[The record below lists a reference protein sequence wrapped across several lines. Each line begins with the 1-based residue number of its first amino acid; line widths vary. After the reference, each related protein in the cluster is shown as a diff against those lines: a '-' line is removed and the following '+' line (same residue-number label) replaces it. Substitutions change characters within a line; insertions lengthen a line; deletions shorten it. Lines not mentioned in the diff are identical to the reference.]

1 MNALEH
7 APVNYVAFVSYRG
20 KPAVASLQM
29 VPTAL
34 LSAFATDVTV
44 VGVCGGAV
52 RLVEGGED
60 E

>member
-1 MNALEH
+1 M
-7 APVNYVAFVSYRG
+7 
-20 KPAVASLQM
+20 ASLQM

-34 LSAFATDVTV
+34 LSALATDATV

-52 RLVEGGED
+52 RMVEGGED